1 MSTRKKES
9 EASRY
14 MQASEEELEARLEK
28 ARKALEALHA
38 LHALDGGSRDDTD
51 AVSSLVGSALE
62 RQASLEDMVDR
73 QKAMAELV
81 HVVRMCEASLRI
93 RELKR
98 NKYFTQSAVRLLFDG
113 ERKKSGSWTDLFGSK

>member
-14 MQASEEELEARLEK
+14 MQASEAELEARLEK
-28 ARKALEALHA
+28 ARKALEA

-93 RELKR
+93 CELKR

>member
-14 MQASEEELEARLEK
+14 MQASEAELEARLEK
-28 ARKALEALHA
+28 ARKALEA

-51 AVSSLVGSALE
+51 AVSSLVRSALE